1 MEEYK
6 VPKSSWF
13 FIGICKINTHV
24 PTLESSKALHGYNS
38 KEAAKE
44 EIAYEVQE
52 NKRVLKTRVSPLLFY
67 HLSSVPSTD
76 RVEEE

>member
-44 EIAYEVQE
+44 EIAYNHIRGAGEQE
-52 NKRVLKTRVSPLLFY
+52 GAQN
-67 HLSSVPSTD
+67 
-76 RVEEE
+76 